1 MVRGCIWGPLWVLI
15 WKIFEPKVRNYE
27 NHVSLPDSV
36 FPFCVLLGA
45 KRSFPDEPPG
55 QSVVVQA
62 ISVL

>member
-1 MVRGCIWGPLWVLI
+1 MRNVCMFLLGL
-15 WKIFEPKVRNYE
+15 EPSV
-27 NHVSLPDSV
+27 LPDLV
-36 FPFCVLLGA
+36 FSFCVLLGA

>member
-1 MVRGCIWGPLWVLI
+1 MRNMCMFLLGL
-15 WKIFEPKVRNYE
+15 EPSV
-27 NHVSLPDSV
+27 VLPDLV
-36 FPFCVLLGA
+36 FSFCVLLGA

>member
-1 MVRGCIWGPLWVLI
+1 MRIMCLFLSGLKQSVV
-15 WKIFEPKVRNYE
+15 
-27 NHVSLPDSV
+27 LPDLV